1 VKALTRVEKSIEV
14 NVPPEKIW
22 PLVKWENVPQ
32 VFESLKKME
41 WTSEGHNKV
50 GSTLHLTTEVA
61 GVKQESDVEITE
73 WVENEKAA
81 WRTIGGNA
89 TIIFSSTF
97 SPTKNGTKVTFTQD
111 YGLPY
116 SVLGK
121 IIDKLRFHKAIE
133 KDTEKALIK
142 LKAMAEKQ

>member
-1 VKALTRVEKSIEV
+1 MARVEKSIEV

-22 PLVKWENVPQ
+22 PLVKWENVPE

-41 WTSEGHNKV
+41 WTSEEHNKV

-61 GVKQESDVEITE
+61 GVKQESDVEITD
-73 WVENEKAA
+73 WVENEKAG

-89 TIIFSSTF
+89 KIIFSSTF

-111 YGLPY
+111 YELPY
-116 SVLGK
+116 SILGK

-133 KDTEKALIK
+133 KDTENALIK